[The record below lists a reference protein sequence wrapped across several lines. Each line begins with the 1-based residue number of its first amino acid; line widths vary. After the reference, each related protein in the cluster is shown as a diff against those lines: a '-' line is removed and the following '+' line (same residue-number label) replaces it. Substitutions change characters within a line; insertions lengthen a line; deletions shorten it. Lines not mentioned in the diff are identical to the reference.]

1 MSMRTEA
8 RFAEDFESSSRFT
21 LHRSFSSHAETVSE
35 KSATKRQSAAFRFI
49 GCAKRRSFVAARRYL
64 VARSLAA
71 HVGGVHSPSR
81 TAFAAAWGDDH
92 FNALRRLSHREF
104 ARLPRTIKNDRVGRL
119 LIIPGISVFPPTLRV
134 HRIYLDASAS
144 DGGNQ
149 FRRHLAHVSKRLQAG
164 AGVRAREQARA
175 GGASDKG
182 EWEMWWRCSADCR
195 IAKGPPSLPLHRCIA
210 ARPLRC
216 GPIYQENIPNQ
227 HRRSASMSRTG
238 WAAK

>member
-1 MSMRTEA
+1 MC
-8 RFAEDFESSSRFT
+8 
-21 LHRSFSSHAETVSE
+21 ET
-35 KSATKRQSAAFRFI
+35 TFFCRSAALFS
-49 GCAKRRSFVAARRYL
+49 RSL
-64 VARSLAA
+64 ARSLAA

-175 GGASDKG
+175 GGRRQWQGRMGDVVAVQ
-182 EWEMWWRCSADCR
+182 CR
-195 IAKGPPSLPLHRCIA
+195 LPSCQRASLPLHRCIA

-216 GPIYQENIPNQ
+216 GPFIKKISPT
-227 HRRSASMSRTG
+227 SID
-238 WAAK
+238 AAPE